1 MHFDIG
7 LSNIFFL
14 DLSPQ
19 ARGIKAKS
27 SKWDNIK
34 LRIFAQGRKPS
45 AKQKST
51 ILSGGKKDVY
61 NDISKSG

>member
-19 ARGIKAKS
+19 ARDIKAKI

-34 LRIFAQGRKPS
+34 LRIFAQGRKPL
-45 AKQKST
+45 AKQKSK

-61 NDISKSG
+61 NDISKSS